1 MTAHACQDQKRIGVC
16 VSRIL
21 IADDHLF
28 VVDSIA
34 TLLSSQRAG
43 IECAKTTNFA
53 DAMSQIMADKFDLLV
68 LDWQMPG
75 MQGTPSIA
83 AVQEIAPAL
92 PIVIFSG
99 ISFGPEIKGA
109 LQMGCRGFIPKA
121 MGTKAVASAI
131 ETILAG
137 GTYLPVSEDLWNLTA
152 ENARLHKAISNGDAS
167 DIQLHTREAE
177 VLKLMAEGMTNK
189 EIGRA
194 LDLQEVT
201 VKVYASRVFRKLGVQ
216 NRSQAVLKAQK
227 LGFI

>member
-1 MTAHACQDQKRIGVC
+1 MP
-16 VSRIL
+16 RIL

-28 VVDSIA
+28 IIDSIT
-34 TLLSSQRAG
+34 TLVSRRGSG
-43 IECAKTTNFA
+43 IECAKASNFA
-53 DAMSQIMADKFDLLV
+53 DAMSQIMADNFDLLV

-75 MQGTPSIA
+75 MQGKPSIA
-83 AVQEIAPAL
+83 AVQEIAPSL

-109 LQMGCRGFIPKA
+109 LKMGCRGFIPKT

-137 GTYLPVSEDLWNLTA
+137 GTYLPVSHDLWDSTA
-152 ENARLHKAISNGDAS
+152 DDTSLAQTSSNGSDS
-167 DIQLHTREAE
+167 DIQLHSRETE
-177 VLKLMAEGMTNK
+177 VLKLIAEGMTNK

-194 LDLQEVT
+194 LNLQEVT
-201 VKVYASRVFRKLGVQ
+201 VKVYASRVFRKLSVQ